1 MKLVPMGMP
10 NKYVRKT
17 HRDRSDA
24 EIYELVCEE
33 VASRGE
39 SLTNAAFA
47 YSITYRYTFKK
58 KELYQANITDKPPSA
73 GYISQTVFTNEE
85 ENILYEYLLVC
96 AASNYGLPTRETRS
110 LTYMRAKKHNK
121 KFSTSWERNKMA
133 GEVWLKLF
141 MERHPNLSF
150 RLPQATSIAHA
161 TSFNKTNK
169 RIFVDGKSKKGK
181 AKTLEKKNNTI
192 DHEEK
197 EYDYFCLCCLEPCSN
212 NKSIEEWK
220 RIFVDGKSKKGK
232 AKTLEIRNNTIDHE
246 EKEYDYFCLCCL
258 EPFSNNKSIEEW
270 KRIFVDGKSKKGKA
284 KTLEKKNNTIDH
296 EEKEYDYFCLCCLE
310 PCSNNK
316 SIEEWKRIF
325 VDGKSKKG
333 KAKTLEIRNNTIDHE
348 EKEYDY
354 FCLCCLEPFSNNK
367 SIEEWKRI
375 FVDGKSKKG
384 KAKTLEKKNNT
395 IDHEEK
401 EYDYFCL
408 CCLEPCSNNKSIEE
422 WKRIFV
428 DGKSKKGK
436 AKTLEIRNNTID
448 HEEKEYDYFCL
459 CCLEPFSNNKSI
471 EEWKRIFVDEKSK
484 KGKAKTLE
492 KKNNTIDHEE
502 KEYDYFCLCCL
513 EPCSNNKSIEEW
525 KRIFVDEKSKKGKAK
540 TLEKKNNTIDHEEK
554 EYDYFC
560 LCCLEPCSNNKSIEE
575 WKRIFVDEKSKKG
588 KAKTLEK
595 KNNTIDHEEKEYDYF
610 CLCCLEPC
618 SNNKSIEEWK
628 RIFVDGKSKKGK
640 AKTLEIRNNTID
652 HEEKEYDYFCLC
664 CLEPFSNNKS
674 IEEWKRIFVD
684 GKSKKGKAKT
694 LEKKNN
700 TIDHEEK
707 EYDYFCLC
715 CLEPCSNNKSIEEW
729 VTSIKKRI
737 FVDEKSKKGK
747 AKTLEKKNNT
757 IDHEEK
763 EYDYFCLCCL
773 EPFSNNKS
781 IEEWVTSIKKRIFVD
796 EKSKKGKAKTL
807 EKKNNTIDHEEKEY
821 DYFCLCCLEPCSNNK
836 SIEEWKRIFVDEK
849 SKKGKA
855 KTLEKKN
862 NTIDH
867 EEKEYDYFCLCC
879 LEPFSNNK
887 SIEEWNLLPE
897 ENEQAEDI
905 PQPDSDEW
913 DSSDDELLARLVP
926 ASSKRWIRKSQ
937 FQPFQNLDAIAYDY
951 ICEKDPFEYFQK
963 YISQQFFE
971 KVAMF
976 TNMKEVST
984 TGHSL
989 DTSTTEVRQ
998 LFGCSMLIGIYGLPR
1013 MRMYWAENT
1022 RVPLIADHITRNR
1035 FFKLRSRLKV
1045 VGCG

>member
-1 MKLVPMGMP
+1 MRNRT
-10 NKYVRKT
+10 NKWTVRT
-17 HRDRSDA
+17 IFHFVDFAVAAAWLEYRQDA
-24 EIYELVCEE
+24 
-33 VASRGE
+33 
-39 SLTNAAFA
+39 
-47 YSITYRYTFKK
+47 K
-58 KELYQANITDKPPSA
+58 SA
-73 GYISQTVFTNEE
+73 GLLKKDVMDYLDFKLSIATTLVLENADNDMKVETESENTNP
-85 ENILYEYLLVC
+85 ENKRRSVQPLPDKRVRRQGNHLVKFMKSKQKSRSKCRFPGCHKLTFAKCSTCDIYLCCSV
-96 AASNYGLPTRETRS
+96 
-110 LTYMRAKKHNK
+110 
-121 KFSTSWERNKMA
+121 ERNC
-133 GEVWLKLF
+133 F
-141 MERHPNLSF
+141 LSF
-150 RLPQATSIAHA
+150 HHI
-161 TSFNKTNK
+161 KK
-169 RIFVDGKSKKGK
+169 RIFVDEKSKKGK

-212 NKSIEEWK
+212 NKSIEEW
-220 RIFVDGKSKKGK
+220 V
-232 AKTLEIRNNTIDHE
+232 T
-246 EKEYDYFCLCCL
+246 
-258 EPFSNNKSIEEW
+258 SI
-270 KRIFVDGKSKKGKA
+270 K
-284 KTLEKKNNTIDH
+284 
-296 EEKEYDYFCLCCLE
+296 
-310 PCSNNK
+310 
-316 SIEEWKRIF
+316 
-325 VDGKSKKG
+325 
-333 KAKTLEIRNNTIDHE
+333 
-348 EKEYDY
+348 
-354 FCLCCLEPFSNNK
+354 
-367 SIEEWKRI
+367 
-375 FVDGKSKKG
+375 
-384 KAKTLEKKNNT
+384 
-395 IDHEEK
+395 
-401 EYDYFCL
+401 
-408 CCLEPCSNNKSIEE
+408 
-422 WKRIFV
+422 KRIFV

-560 LCCLEPCSNNKSIEE
+560 LCCLEP
-575 WKRIFVDEKSKKG
+575 
-588 KAKTLEK
+588 
-595 KNNTIDHEEKEYDYF
+595 
-610 CLCCLEPC
+610 
-618 SNNKSIEEWK
+618 
-628 RIFVDGKSKKGK
+628 
-640 AKTLEIRNNTID
+640 
-652 HEEKEYDYFCLC
+652 
-664 CLEPFSNNKS
+664 FSNNKS
-674 IEEWKRIFVD
+674 IEEW
-684 GKSKKGKAKT
+684 
-694 LEKKNN
+694 
-700 TIDHEEK
+700 
-707 EYDYFCLC
+707 
-715 CLEPCSNNKSIEEW
+715 
-729 VTSIKKRI
+729 
-737 FVDEKSKKGK
+737 
-747 AKTLEKKNNT
+747 
-757 IDHEEK
+757 
-763 EYDYFCLCCL
+763 
-773 EPFSNNKS
+773 
-781 IEEWVTSIKKRIFVD
+781 KRIFVD